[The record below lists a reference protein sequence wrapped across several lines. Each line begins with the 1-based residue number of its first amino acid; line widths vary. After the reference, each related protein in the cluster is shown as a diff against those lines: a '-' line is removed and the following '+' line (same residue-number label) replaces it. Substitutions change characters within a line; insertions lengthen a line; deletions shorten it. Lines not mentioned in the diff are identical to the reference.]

1 MVWFFEREQESLR
14 LHTTF
19 DNTTQEFVAT
29 VTWSHG
35 RSDQTRFSSIAAF
48 RDWLKKLEMSLEEG
62 DWRRD
67 GPPLKLSDQWPDE
80 RFL

>member
-14 LHTTF
+14 LHTAY
-19 DNTTQEFVAT
+19 DNTTKEFVAT

-35 RSDQTRFSSIAAF
+35 RSDQTRFSSIDAF
-48 RDWLKKLEMSLEEG
+48 RDWLEKLEAALGQEE
-62 DWRRD
+62 WKRE
-67 GPPLKLSDQWPDE
+67 GPPIKLSDEWPDA